1 MMQFIIGVVVGI
13 VVATVG
19 LTGIA
24 EMADK
29 GVQKVQETVKEVAQ

>member
-13 VVATVG
+13 IVATVG

-24 EMADK
+24 QMADK
-29 GVQKVQETVKEVAQ
+29 GVSKMQETVKEVAR

>member
-29 GVQKVQETVKEVAQ
+29 GVSKMQETVKEVAR

>member
-13 VVATVG
+13 IIATVG

-24 EMADK
+24 QMADK
-29 GVQKVQETVKEVAQ
+29 GVSKMQETVKEVAR